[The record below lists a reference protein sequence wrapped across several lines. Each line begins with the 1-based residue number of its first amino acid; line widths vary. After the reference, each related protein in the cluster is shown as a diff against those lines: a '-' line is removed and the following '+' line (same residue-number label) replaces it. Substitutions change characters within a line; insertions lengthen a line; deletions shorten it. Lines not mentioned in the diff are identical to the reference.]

1 MPESGVSCP
10 SACGTSSPT
19 RDRSH
24 VPCTGKQVFIHWPTR
39 GVPHSNYF
47 LNVQFSGLKYIPM
60 LCTPYHQHL
69 QHFFT
74 FPNWN
79 LYPLNTHFLFPYP
92 QPLTT
97 TILLPVS
104 VNLAALGTLYKWS
117 HTCPL
122 WWMSII
128 YTKKR
133 KSVVNTCV
141 VLKGDK
147 CVTQNM
153 PFGIRIILSFQHLKN
168 SKYRKVI
175 LISTFLLKTGDKN
188 CQVKD
193 ALLVP

>member
-1 MPESGVSCP
+1 
-10 SACGTSSPT
+10 
-19 RDRSH
+19 
-24 VPCTGKQVFIHWPTR
+24 
-39 GVPHSNYF
+39 
-47 LNVQFSGLKYIPM
+47 
-60 LCTPYHQHL
+60 
-69 QHFFT
+69 
-74 FPNWN
+74 
-79 LYPLNTHFLFPYP
+79 
-92 QPLTT
+92 
-97 TILLPVS
+97 
-104 VNLAALGTLYKWS
+104 
-117 HTCPL
+117 
-122 WWMSII
+122 MSII

-147 CVTQNM
+147 YVTQNM